1 MVLASP
7 MAFSSLE
14 EEDCSRVLLLVHW
27 KLEVLCRRLQQASF
41 HPCLFERDLHQQGV
55 YRGCCD
61 GEDDGEGD
69 RLVSENNGGNE
80 GKRRYKCLG
89 RAL

>member
-14 EEDCSRVLLLVHW
+14 EGYCSRVLLLVHW
-27 KLEVLCRRLQQASF
+27 KLEVQCRRLQQASF
-41 HPCLFERDLHQQGV
+41 HPCLFERDLHQRGV
-55 YRGCCD
+55 YRGYCD

-80 GKRRYKCLG
+80 GKRQYKCLD